1 MDKHKLGIIVPY
13 RDREKHLE
21 QFKKRMNRYLKNLD
35 IPYEIIIVH
44 QDNAKLFNRGM
55 LLNIGFKYAEKLKCD
70 YVVFHDV
77 DMLPLHVDYSY
88 SDVPL
93 HLATNFSEIKNV
105 KPKETFD
112 EYFGGVTLFPMDLF
126 KKINGYSNKYWGWGY
141 EDTDLLLRCVKKNVP
156 LDSIKLNNSRPK
168 GKCLKFNGVDAFI
181 KGKNNIDLNKPQTIY
196 ISFYPDEIIFDHTK
210 DVDNYNIFTIPGYD
224 TAISYNSFLRYNFC
238 TFNQKH
244 EALYVNS
251 KIKTNYKTN
260 MCVTI
265 DSGKINV
272 YQDGLLIGEI
282 ENSEKLL
289 KYKNEKFFYLGVSK
303 PDSDDPKFFKGY
315 IDEFAIIP
323 EVLSEKDVL
332 KLSQNSE
339 YFLNKVCDS
348 LSLYYDTN
356 FIEDYKLTDLS
367 GNNNHGEIKKCE
379 IVDLDIEKYKV
390 VKIPYRRDST
400 VYLLD
405 HEENGFLNNRWK
417 TDETRWNQLRF
428 HNEVSK
434 NDELLEN
441 DGLSDLQYIEH
452 GKEVVDNI
460 THINIGI

>member
-1 MDKHKLGIIVPY
+1 
-13 RDREKHLE
+13 
-21 QFKKRMNRYLKNLD
+21 
-35 IPYEIIIVH
+35 
-44 QDNAKLFNRGM
+44 M

-93 HLATNFSEIKNV
+93 HLVTNFSEIKNV

-112 EYFGGVTLFPMDLF
+112 EYFGGVTLFPMESF
-126 KKINGYSNKYWGWGY
+126 NKVNGYSNKYWGWGY
-141 EDTDLLLRCVKKNVP
+141 EDTDLLLRCVKKNIS
-156 LDSIKLNNSRPK
+156 LDTLKLTNSRPK
-168 GKCLKFNGVDAFI
+168 GKSLKFNGVDAYI
-181 KGKNNIDLNKPQTIY
+181 KGQNNIDLNKPQTIF

-210 DVDNYNIFTIPGYD
+210 VVDNYNIFTIPGYD
-224 TAISYNSFLRYNFC
+224 TAFSYNSFLRYNFC

-265 DSGKINV
+265 DAGKISV

-289 KYKNEKFFYLGVSK
+289 KYKNEKFFYLGVSN
-303 PDSDDPKFFKGY
+303 PDSDEPKFFKGY
-315 IDEFAIIP
+315 IDAFAIIP
-323 EVLSEKDVL
+323 EVLSDKDVL
-332 KLSQNSE
+332 NLSQNSA
-339 YFLNKVCDS
+339 YFLNKVSDS
-348 LSLYYDTN
+348 LSLYYDAN
-356 FIEDYKLTDLS
+356 FIENYNLTDLS
-367 GNNNHGEIKKCE
+367 GNDNDGKIVNCE
-379 IVDLDIEKYKV
+379 IVNLDIEEHKI
-390 VKIPYRRDST
+390 VKIPHRRDCT
-400 VYLLD
+400 FYLQD

-417 TDETRWNQLRF
+417 TDATRWNQLRF

-452 GKEVVDNI
+452 GIEVVDNI
-460 THINIGI
+460 THINVGI